1 MATKYYIRI
10 HIESAGTAYQAD
22 KKQSIVKSKAG
33 HMWYETF
40 LVPKLQLGNEEK

>member
-10 HIESAGTAYQAD
+10 HIESAGTAYQAEEGQD
-22 KKQSIVKSKAG
+22 IVKSKAG